1 MSNEQGKHFL
11 SNLVFQMP
19 ICQKNI
25 MSEEQGHFLELSLDS
40 TLKQCTTYLRSVG
53 ISDEFSL
60 QIIY

>member
-1 MSNEQGKHFL
+1 
-11 SNLVFQMP
+11 
-19 ICQKNI
+19 